1 MPRFLGG
8 STGELT
14 PPVPW
19 AELYQCYGSPQSC
32 GPEMARL
39 WRDKVTSSLVINP
52 TPTLPLPLPA
62 TRTPSPT
69 PTPTPTP
76 NQGATLHLLA
86 ALAALL
92 DAWLG
97 GARRATA
104 PPHEQR
110 ALLEAQRQLGVVGHL
125 DWHVSELQPQP

>member
-1 MPRFLGG
+1 MQADTLCARLELAQIAAGQPGGLVPRFLGG
-8 STGELT
+8 ATGELT

-39 WRDKVTSSLVINP
+39 WRDK
-52 TPTLPLPLPA
+52 
-62 TRTPSPT
+62 
-69 PTPTPTP
+69 
-76 NQGATLHLLA
+76 GATLHLLA